1 MHCKQRTPGANQLNQ
16 TLLINSL
23 NGKTTKNSYNK
34 NVLTIKF
41 YSEILRSRYMVIN
54 MESNGMDIEQQQLF

>member
-1 MHCKQRTPGANQLNQ
+1 MHCRQGTPGANQLNQ

-23 NGKTTKNSYNK
+23 NGKTTKKSYNK

-41 YSEILRSRYMVIN
+41 YSEILRGRYMAIN
-54 MESNGMDIEQQQLF
+54 METNGMDIEQQQLF